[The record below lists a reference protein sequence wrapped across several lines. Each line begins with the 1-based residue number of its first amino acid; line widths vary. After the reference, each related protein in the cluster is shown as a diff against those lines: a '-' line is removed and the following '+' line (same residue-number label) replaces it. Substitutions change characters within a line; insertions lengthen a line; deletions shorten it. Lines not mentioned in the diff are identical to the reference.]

1 MIETIAPVTSQ
12 PLFAV
17 GLTVTA
23 YAAADALWRRAGQ
36 TALLNPVLVATVLV
50 AGFVLLAGLSYDTYI
65 AQAQP
70 LDEALGLMV
79 VLLAVPLCRR
89 FGLIRRSGAP
99 LVAALVVGSA
109 IAITTALV
117 LPTIVGLG
125 DDLVA
130 TIAPKSA
137 TTAVAVEVA
146 ERLGG
151 LPGLTAVIVIM
162 TGIFGAVAG
171 PYILEVSGV
180 RDDRA
185 KGFALGVASHAI
197 GTARAFQISETAG
210 AFASLGMILNAVLT
224 LALAPVVVGWIA
236 GA

>member
-1 MIETIAPVTSQ
+1 MTGSLAPLLGH

-17 GLTVTA
+17 GLTVAA
-23 YAAADALWRRAGQ
+23 YAAADVLWRRAGQ
-36 TALLNPVLVATVLV
+36 VAFLNPVLVATAIV
-50 AGFVLLAGLSYDTYI
+50 AGLVLSVGLSYESYI

-99 LVAALVVGSA
+99 IVAALVVGSA
-109 IAITTALV
+109 VAITTALT
-117 LPTIVGLG
+117 LPALTGMG
-125 DDLVA
+125 RDLVA

-151 LPGLTAVIVIM
+151 APGLTAVIVIM
-162 TGIFGAVAG
+162 TGIVGAVAG
-171 PYILEVSGV
+171 PAILAASGV

-210 AFASLGMILNAVLT
+210 AFASLGMILNALLT

-236 GA
+236 GG